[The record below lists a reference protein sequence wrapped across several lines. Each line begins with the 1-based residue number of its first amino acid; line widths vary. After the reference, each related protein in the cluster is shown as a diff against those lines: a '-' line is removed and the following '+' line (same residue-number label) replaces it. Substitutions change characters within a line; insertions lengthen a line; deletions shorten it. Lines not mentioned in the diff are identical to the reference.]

1 MKKALIAIL
10 MGTVFLISTLGPLIN
25 VFGTPASVPD
35 DPSWYQ
41 TVQGVLDTDTYY
53 LYPYGDGSLKVGFSK
68 FGELIDNN
76 TNTGLE
82 YNGARD
88 PFAEL
93 PGMAMDL
100 LKLPKAV
107 WINGW
112 FININY
118 NHKSWGL
125 RNVWAGAMF
134 SDLSDYG
141 KPWLR
146 VDHDLGSCTYEWE
159 EDFRKPG
166 VELDASG
173 NIVNAS
179 QLLDGGRKT
188 NGTCTTEPIAVLY
201 HGPREFVA
209 RTVTHVFD
217 YNSAT
222 SARLALVDVI
232 ITIIFNKVKKEVV
245 LLKEIK
251 LVEQAKLQLSPL
263 QIVVSNGTSTDTV
276 PVSYGMLVQFSDR
289 EEWDLGV
296 KTFQGTDEYS
306 SYGHFYTK
314 GTASNDSISE
324 YFNTTYDQYWTI
336 VPTLPG
342 NSSYQGVAINAY
354 GPAPNA
360 SEPKGTGHYD
370 VAQLIAND
378 LQYVG
383 WAAYWPCLSDWSIDA
398 ANGPSDADIV
408 WWRAM
413 KLSDPHYID
422 SYTTIEPW
430 LAPLTVGEWDFVLS
444 DTHKSLMG
452 TNTRQNV
459 TADKEFRAVAVYGV
473 TDLNDGDDADMGYP
487 HHNCLDEEVLF
498 QLDEVF
504 NPWDL
509 SYALDKSTMRWVTKY
524 YGNGTGTDF
533 YLNYAYIYP
542 VKGITDW
549 PYVNSSDFVWALG
562 GWDAYNTF
570 AERVLVDGVLQVRHT
585 DYDVSED
592 GNHKVYICFDTAP
605 ANGSQIKIL
614 FSTCDTPTFGPFDGS
629 WEWLTVGRDS
639 AVVDSAG
646 AAMVGEWAYS
656 TAAPVKMSGFDMQ
669 NPAATDVPYT
679 FSEAR
684 PQYGPWREGYRDAN
698 QSYNHGRAGLMD
710 DWSCHTNGT
719 TNPITHQLDWV
730 NGVPIAS
737 SNIINVGGPYASLT
751 AEYFNDFDTV
761 MFTMGVWTPSDISGL
776 AMNIVPLTCW
786 DLINSSK
793 MPEHVYAPTYNP
805 TTGAQMYGYG
815 VISTYEDI
823 NGTVGLNIWG
833 YTGQDTYYTCWSMI
847 HSDVLAYAF
856 SHMPHGVTSLILK
869 FNYTLHPTDYCFVT
883 IVEALGTIS
892 ELNYQGYIGG
902 KVNMLWPVTGAT
914 TAQPPEPYTVYWP
927 NTWITDKFPTIHP
940 DP

>member
-1 MKKALIAIL
+1 MRKALIAIL

-82 YNGARD
+82 YDGARD

-93 PGMAMDL
+93 PGMEMDV
-100 LKLPKAV
+100 LKLPKEV

-146 VDHDLGSCTYEWE
+146 VDSGLGSCTLESD

-166 VELDASG
+166 VELDANG
-173 NIVNAS
+173 DVVNAS
-179 QLLDGGRKT
+179 KLLDGGRKT

-217 YNSAT
+217 YNNVT
-222 SARLALVDVI
+222 QTRLAMVDVI
-232 ITIIFNKVKKEVV
+232 ITIIFNKVKKEVI
-245 LLKEIK
+245 LLKDIK
-251 LVEQAKLQLSPL
+251 LVEQAKLQLSPI
-263 QIVVSNGTSTDTV
+263 QVVVSNGTSTDTV
-276 PVSYGMLVQFSDR
+276 PVTYGMLIQFSDR

-296 KTFQGTDEYS
+296 KNYQTTDQYS

-314 GTASNDSISE
+314 GAASNDSISE
-324 YFNTTYDQYWTI
+324 YFDTPYDQYWTI

-354 GPAPNA
+354 GSAPNA
-360 SEPKGTGHYD
+360 SEPAGTGHYD
-370 VAQLIAND
+370 LAQLIAND

-408 WWRAM
+408 WYRAM

-452 TNTRQNV
+452 TNTRMNV

-473 TDLNDGDDADMGYP
+473 TDLNDGDDEDIGYDHYNTP
-487 HHNCLDEEVLF
+487 DKEVMF

-509 SYALDKSTMRWVTKY
+509 HDALDKNTMRWVTKY
-524 YGNGTGTDF
+524 YGNGTETDF
-533 YLNYAYIYP
+533 YLNYAYMYP
-542 VKGITDW
+542 VKLITGW
-549 PYVNSSDFVWALG
+549 PYVNYTDFLWATEWDSYSS
-562 GWDAYNTF
+562 F
-570 AERVLVDGVLQVRHT
+570 AERVLVDGVLQERDT
-585 DYDVSED
+585 DYAVSGD
-592 GNHKVYICFDTAP
+592 TSHFMKICFVDPP
-605 ANGSQIKIL
+605 ANASLIKIL
-614 FSTCDTPTFGPFDGS
+614 FSTKESSTFGPFDGS

-646 AAMVGEWAYS
+646 AAMVSEWAYS
-656 TAAPVKMSGFDMQ
+656 TYAPVKMSGFDM
-669 NPAATDVPYT
+669 NAPGNDVYDVPSI
-679 FSEAR
+679 FSMMR
-684 PQYGPWREGYRDAN
+684 SQYGPSRAGYRDAN
-698 QSYNHGRAGLMD
+698 QSYNEGRAALGD
-710 DWSCHTNGT
+710 DWSCHLNGT
-719 TNPITHQLDWV
+719 TNPITGKKDYV
-730 NGVPIAS
+730 NGVPISS
-737 SNIINVGGPYASLT
+737 SNIINVGGPSASLST
-751 AEYFNDFDTV
+751 EYWNDFDTA
-761 MFTMGVWTPSDISGL
+761 MATLGIWTPNDIPGF
-776 AMNIVPLTCW
+776 AWNIVPLTCW
-786 DLINSSK
+786 NVINGTQL
-793 MPEHVYAPTYNP
+793 PGNVYAPTYNA
-805 TTGAQMYGYG
+805 TTGAQIYGYG

-833 YTGQDTYYTCWSMI
+833 YTGQDTYYTCWSML
-847 HSDVLAYAF
+847 HSDVLAHAF
-856 SHMPHGVTSLILK
+856 SHMPCGVTSLILK
-869 FNYTLHPTDYCFVT
+869 FNYTLHPTDYCFVK

-892 ELNYQGYIGG
+892 ELNYQGSIGG
-902 KVNMLWPVTGAT
+902 IVNMLWPVSGPT
-914 TAQPPEPYTVYWP
+914 TAQPPYLYWP

>member
-1 MKKALIAIL
+1 MRKALIAIL

-35 DPSWYQ
+35 SPSWYQ
-41 TVQGVLDTDTYY
+41 TVQGVLDTDTYS
-53 LYPYGDGSLKVGFSK
+53 LYVYGSGSLKLGFSK

-82 YNGARD
+82 YDGMRD

-93 PGMAMDL
+93 PGMEMDIY
-100 LKLPKAV
+100 KLPKNV

-118 NHKSWGL
+118 NHASWGL
-125 RNVWAGAMF
+125 RNVWAGALF

-146 VDHDLGSCTYEWE
+146 VDSSLGSCPLESD

-166 VELDASG
+166 VELNANGDV
-173 NIVNAS
+173 VNAS
-179 QLLDGGRKT
+179 VLLDGGRKT

-217 YNSAT
+217 YNNAT
-222 SARLALVDVI
+222 KTKLALVDVI

-251 LVEQAKLQLSPL
+251 LMEQAKLQLNPI
-263 QIVVSNGTSTDTV
+263 QIVVTNGTLTDTI
-276 PVSYGMLVQFSDR
+276 PIDYGMLIQFSDR

-296 KTFQGTDEYS
+296 KTYPNTDQYS
-306 SYGHFYTK
+306 SYAHFYTK

-324 YFNTTYDQYWTI
+324 CFDTPYDQYWTI
-336 VPTLPG
+336 VPTLP
-342 NSSYQGVAINAY
+342 NNASYQGVAINAY
-354 GPAPNA
+354 GPSPNA
-360 SEPKGTGHYD
+360 SEPAGTGHYD
-370 VAQLIAND
+370 VAQIISND
-378 LQYVG
+378 LEYVG

-398 ANGPSDADIV
+398 SKGPSDADIT
-408 WWRAM
+408 WYRAM

-422 SYTTIEPW
+422 SYTTLEPW

-452 TNTRQNV
+452 STTHLNV
-459 TADKEFRAVAVYGV
+459 TSDKEFRAVAVYGV
-473 TDLNDGDDADMGYP
+473 TDYNDGDDADMGYG
-487 HHNCLDEEVLF
+487 HHNVLDEEVLY

-509 SYALDKSTMRWVTKY
+509 HQALHKDTMRWVTKY
-524 YGNGTGTDF
+524 IANGTTTDF
-533 YLNYAYIYP
+533 LLNYAYMYP
-542 VKGITDW
+542 VKLIPGW
-549 PYVNSSDFVWALG
+549 PYVNYADFVWAHG
-562 GWDAYNTF
+562 HEHGYDSYNTF
-570 AERVLVDGVLQVRHT
+570 AERVLVNDVLQYRHSDYEVRGDASHFMNISFV
-585 DYDVSED
+585 DP
-592 GNHKVYICFDTAP
+592 P
-605 ANGSQIKIL
+605 ANGSRIKIL
-614 FSTCDTPTFGPFDGS
+614 FSTYDLGGYNGS

-639 AVVDSAG
+639 SVVDSAG
-646 AAMVGEWAYS
+646 AAMVSEWAYS
-656 TAAPVKMSGFDMQ
+656 TSAPVKMSGFDMQ
-669 NPAATDVPYT
+669 NPAATDVPSIFT
-679 FSEAR
+679 VMRS
-684 PQYGPWREGYRDAN
+684 QYGPWREGYRDAN
-698 QSYNHGRAGLMD
+698 QSYNAGRAALGD

-719 TNPITHQLDWV
+719 TDPITGKLDYV

-737 SNIINVGGPYASLT
+737 SNIINIGGPSASLST
-751 AEYFNDFDTV
+751 EYWNDFDTA
-761 MFTMGVWTPSDISGL
+761 MATLGAWTPNDITGL
-776 AMNIVPLTCW
+776 AWNIVPLTCW

-793 MPEHVYAPTYNP
+793 LPEHVYAPTYNA
-805 TTGAQMYGYG
+805 TTGKQTIGYG

-856 SHMPHGVTSLILK
+856 SHMPCGVTSLILK
-869 FNYTLHPTDYCFVT
+869 FNYTMHPTDYCFVT

-892 ELNYQGYIGG
+892 ELNYQGYLGG
-902 KVNMLWPVTGAT
+902 KVNMLYPVTGAT
-914 TAQPPEPYTVYWP
+914 TALPPYLYWP